1 MKKLAKKVVQ
11 KEEKKDEKKNLEK
24 DLENK
29 LKVEKAFTK
38 LDKDI
43 FDMLEFSRKYG
54 GW

>member
-1 MKKLAKKVVQ
+1 MEKKVVQ
-11 KEEKKDEKKNLEK
+11 KKEKKDEKKDLEK
-24 DLENK
+24 DLGNK

>member
-1 MKKLAKKVVQ
+1 MEKKVVQ
-11 KEEKKDEKKNLEK
+11 KKEKKDEKKDLEK